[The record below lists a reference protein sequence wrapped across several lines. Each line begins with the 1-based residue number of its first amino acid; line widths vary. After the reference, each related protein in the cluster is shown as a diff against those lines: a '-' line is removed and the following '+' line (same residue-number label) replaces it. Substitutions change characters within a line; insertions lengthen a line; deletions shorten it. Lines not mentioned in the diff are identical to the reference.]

1 MLTAEDFVALDDR
14 YVQKD
19 DCNTR
24 HESVNKEV
32 AEITVALAKTNSQ
45 LSMRVKICSATLGA
59 VGMAVVGA
67 LMSLILK

>member
-32 AEITVALAKTNSQ
+32 TEITVALAKTNSQ
-45 LSMRVKICSATLGA
+45 LSMLVKICSATLGA

-67 LMSLILK
+67 LMSLVLK

>member
-1 MLTAEDFVALDDR
+1 MLTVEDYEILDNR

-24 HESVNKEV
+24 HENINKEIT
-32 AEITVALAKTNSQ
+32 EITVTLAKTNSQ
-45 LSMRVKICSATLGA
+45 LSLLVKVCSATLGA
-59 VGMAVVGA
+59 VGMGIVGA